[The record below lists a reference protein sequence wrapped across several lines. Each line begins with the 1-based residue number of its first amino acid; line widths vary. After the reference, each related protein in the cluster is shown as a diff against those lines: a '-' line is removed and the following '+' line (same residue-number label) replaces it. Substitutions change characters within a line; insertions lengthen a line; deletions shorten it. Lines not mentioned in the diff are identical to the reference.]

1 MVAYLEW
8 THGLLAPRHYSSGLD
23 PQETPEERM
32 SLTGRLAN
40 GAVPG
45 LGIWRPK
52 LVEIPVHKS
61 LNLEVYEGIVAQLH
75 GRDVPVLLPFYHY
88 GRYPKASDPSE
99 TTFSSGQTFEGGA
112 GFFVS
117 GTTAL
122 IAKKADAGTVFVCI
136 KKVSCGKIRPGHAFS
151 VGWHLYQVRF
161 VEEQDGAIAKVQI
174 RPELRADVYIRD
186 EVEFVR
192 PVVMVTVVDGAAFN
206 VEMQFGRYAEP
217 SLQFIE
223 NTKPHVPS
231 EGE

>member
-8 THGLLAPRHYSSGLD
+8 PHGLLAPRHYSSGLD

-32 SLTGRLAN
+32 SLTGRLTN

-52 LVEIPVHKS
+52 LVEIPVHQS
-61 LNLEVYEGIVAQLH
+61 LNLEVYEGFVAQLH
-75 GRDVPVLLPFYHY
+75 GRDLAVLLPFYHY
-88 GRYPKASDPSE
+88 GKYPKASDPSRMI
-99 TTFSSGQTFEGGA
+99 FSNGQTFEGGA
-112 GFFVS
+112 GFFAS

-122 IAKKADAGTVFVCI
+122 IAKKADAGGVFVSI

-161 VEEQDGAIAKVQI
+161 VQEQDDAAATVQI
-174 RPELRADVYIRD
+174 RPELRADVFIRD

-192 PVVMVTVVDGAAFN
+192 PVVMSTIVNGEAFN
-206 VEMQFGRYAEP
+206 AEMQFGRYAAP

-223 NTKPHVPS
+223 NTKPHTPS